1 MLIVTPSGGVVQVNN
16 KTGGAI
22 VTLISAVDCGYGEL
36 GVLYMP
42 WILVTMLAGM
52 VQ

>member
-22 VTLISAVDCGYGEL
+22 ITLSAVDYGYGEV
-36 GVLYMP
+36 GAWNRKGKGRVFDS
-42 WILVTMLAGM
+42 
-52 VQ
+52 Q

>member
-22 VTLISAVDCGYGEL
+22 VTLSAVDCGYGEV

-52 VQ
+52 VL